1 MSQISKRQKMH
12 IHRTIKLNDTETK
25 ICQLLKSAAALLTS
39 KLQLNQPLTLR
50 IAGGWVRDK
59 LLNKDSKD
67 IDVAIDQMTGHQFA
81 MHMKSLINDRE
92 LSQTAQIPV
101 KELEDVMRSI
111 HQIKANPDKSKHLE
125 TTVVKLFGQDVDL
138 VNLRKETYAS
148 HSRVPHIEFGTPLE
162 DAERRDLA
170 INSLFYN
177 IATEE
182 VEDFLGTGI
191 DDLENGIIRT
201 PLSPFVTFK
210 DDPLRVLRAI
220 RFAARYNFRIVK
232 EIKLAAQ
239 ERDIMKSFATII
251 SRERVGEEMKKM
263 LSGTNPLLALE
274 YIVSFDL
281 YNLIFSDGQQVDID
295 RIDQYEAL
303 KALKVVE
310 MSRSTV
316 DKDFGSKQDIFLLN
330 LAAASLPLQHKYPL
344 MNATVASIIQN
355 AFKYSNVESQVARRL
370 ITARQTF
377 TDQSAKLFCISNE
390 ELQEMPLIEY
400 KALRL
405 DLYKLIVQIAAKPVN
420 DAYPQLLWFAMAMRL
435 LNDVEVKDE
444 QLAEAAQ
451 YAESTI
457 IYPTLPSSEQLLLL
471 SKDYSNL
478 VEIIK
483 LLNLQECHLM
493 KPMIDGGEL
502 LKMVNDERQKS
513 GRASIKSGKWLGKC
527 HQQMLFW
534 QAQHGGPRT
543 MQQEYNKDACFNH
556 VYRFIQNEL

>member
-1 MSQISKRQKMH
+1 
-12 IHRTIKLNDTETK
+12 
-25 ICQLLKSAAALLTS
+25 
-39 KLQLNQPLTLR
+39 
-50 IAGGWVRDK
+50 
-59 LLNKDSKD
+59 
-67 IDVAIDQMTGHQFA
+67 
-81 MHMKSLINDRE
+81 
-92 LSQTAQIPV
+92 
-101 KELEDVMRSI
+101 
-111 HQIKANPDKSKHLE
+111 
-125 TTVVKLFGQDVDL
+125 
-138 VNLRKETYAS
+138 

-420 DAYPQLLWFAMAMRL
+420 DAYPQLLWFAMA
-435 LNDVEVKDE
+435 
-444 QLAEAAQ
+444 
-451 YAESTI
+451 
-457 IYPTLPSSEQLLLL
+457 
-471 SKDYSNL
+471 
-478 VEIIK
+478 
-483 LLNLQECHLM
+483 
-493 KPMIDGGEL
+493 
-502 LKMVNDERQKS
+502 
-513 GRASIKSGKWLGKC
+513 
-527 HQQMLFW
+527 
-534 QAQHGGPRT
+534 
-543 MQQEYNKDACFNH
+543 
-556 VYRFIQNEL
+556 